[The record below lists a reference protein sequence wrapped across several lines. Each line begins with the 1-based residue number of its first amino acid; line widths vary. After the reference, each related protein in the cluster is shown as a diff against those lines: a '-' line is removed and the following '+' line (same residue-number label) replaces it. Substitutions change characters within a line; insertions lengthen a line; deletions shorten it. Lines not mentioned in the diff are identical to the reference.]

1 MISAVL
7 SELRGKKKDYFP
19 ALVVIQ
25 HDLRY
30 ESDDS
35 WWLVFFRIPARVSK
49 QHTQTQLA
57 LKKGGKKKKKTFDF
71 KINFIS
77 FYQNKQTSEK

>member
-7 SELRGKKKDYFP
+7 SELRGKKKDYFH

-30 ESDDS
+30 ESHDS

-57 LKKGGKKKKKTFDF
+57 LKKGGKKKKTFDF